1 MVQEAIVLYGVLGF
15 LAVRFVLAAAA
26 LAPYG
31 VRRISLQTLTVG
43 AGVGFALALGYL
55 FQTTATRLA
64 LLIVSLGLTLTG
76 ALVEQHGGQ
85 LKVTSERGGGTYARI
100 RLPLRNRAAPRPDG
114 TTKPFAILVCGGLKC
129 SGRQSYR
136 DAARAGKGWA
146 VKRYVSSTHQR
157 GIVAHEGE
165 G

>member
-1 MVQEAIVLYGVLGF
+1 VIREAIVLYGVLGF
-15 LAVRFVLAAAA
+15 LAVRFVFAAAT

-31 VRRISLQTLTVG
+31 ARRISLQTLTVG

-85 LKVTSERGGGTYARI
+85 LKGTSERVTSERGGSTYARI
-100 RLPLRNRAAPRPDG
+100 RLPLRDRAAPRPDG
-114 TTKPFAILVCGGLKC
+114 TAKPFAILVCGGLKC
-129 SGRQSYR
+129 SGR
-136 DAARAGKGWA
+136 
-146 VKRYVSSTHQR
+146 
-157 GIVAHEGE
+157 
-165 G
+165 

>member
-15 LAVRFVLAAAA
+15 LAVRFVLAPAAV
-26 LAPYG
+26 APYG

-64 LLIVSLGLTLTG
+64 LLIVSLGLTLAGG

-85 LKVTSERGGGTYARI
+85 FKVR
-100 RLPLRNRAAPRPDG
+100 
-114 TTKPFAILVCGGLKC
+114 
-129 SGRQSYR
+129 
-136 DAARAGKGWA
+136 
-146 VKRYVSSTHQR
+146 
-157 GIVAHEGE
+157 
-165 G
+165 

>member
-1 MVQEAIVLYGVLGF
+1 MGLNVLWSRRPSSSMASWAFWL
-15 LAVRFVLAAAA
+15 LRFVLAAVA

-31 VRRISLQTLTVG
+31 VRWISLQTLTVG

-85 LKVTSERGGGTYARI
+85 LKVR
-100 RLPLRNRAAPRPDG
+100 
-114 TTKPFAILVCGGLKC
+114 
-129 SGRQSYR
+129 
-136 DAARAGKGWA
+136 
-146 VKRYVSSTHQR
+146 
-157 GIVAHEGE
+157 
-165 G
+165 